1 MFFSTFFITLCS
13 IQVSE
18 TSVRKLSMR
27 VYSLYI
33 VDVKKQAEYQTKT
46 KAIVRR
52 SSCFRLEV
60 SQNRCA
66 A

>member
-13 IQVSE
+13 TQV
-18 TSVRKLSMR
+18 TVWKLSIR

-60 SQNRCA
+60 SQNRCMA
-66 A
+66 